1 MKIEKVKNG
10 FIVEV
15 EAIVIDESM
24 AETATSVMR
33 GYRTEK
39 YICDGLAELLDFVNT
54 HYSEEPKLKPG
65 KIVEI
70 E

>member
-15 EAIVIDESM
+15 DVENPEYLVASRSIRFS
-24 AETATSVMR
+24 
-33 GYRTEK
+33 TEK
-39 YICDGLAELLDFVNT
+39 YICNDLIKLLDFVNT

-65 KIVEI
+65 AIVEI
-70 E
+70 K